1 MDKDYII
8 SIINLMFGLTNDEQ
22 KEMKNLS
29 ISELEEKYKLYFLE
43 KSEEML

>member
-8 SIINLMFGLTNDEQ
+8 SIINLMFELTCEEQ